1 MNLLENF
8 EYTMYYRIFGHISSH
23 RQDNARTGL
32 LLFLTDEIRNM
43 ISYNEVNTPI
53 DLDLPEW
60 ISVDRNLFDGLYRLE
75 CALRAI
81 PDLTNDY
88 IRGNYSNEN
97 KGFVKTMLD
106 ICESDIFPAFSVL
119 NNFNV
124 TEVQEINNIIN
135 QLHQY
140 NKWFEA
146 YDIINIDDLMDK
158 LYTTTFDCIKS
169 VLDTIGFGKI
179 AIIYKEILTHT
190 GKERNYYVTD
200 SPIILLNNAV
210 NSVMANLK
218 DPDKERVDAI
228 KKIFREF
235 ITGEVDTQK
244 LSDIY
249 KSLVQQPTLSGILA
263 YESLIRPFGVIMHA
277 DPDYDYKLERAVTT
291 LGNVASL
298 IDYQG
303 QPDIIKRLD
312 DAVAIEDKNK
322 CVDKILEIYDDIA
335 SRFKE
340 MDFRVIVELILAF
353 YYNLLISSR
362 YIPIVPSITEAD
374 DMRRVPV
381 IDRQGVLKAIAT
393 YDIHDIEIMPFLPK
407 GDNAYNQ
414 AEQYLITFLGDYGI
428 YASDQIFMHK
438 IDNFIDQGVQS
449 ILSYQRAYAED
460 YDEIPLFA
468 SVEDKILAN
477 MPEDAANAEVAFL
490 QAASLAWNNPETTDE
505 EREVIERLIPP
516 MIYINFVNN
525 AAFNKRDDIVKAS
538 LKRPTAKE
546 LCVVAPDKW
555 QAPDQVTD
563 QDIDEYLTD
572 IVKYLEEHAYTMN
585 YANSIGTY
593 AFANQYIMVGI
604 TLSIIQSLNKFF
616 EGRGKF
622 SIYVNP
628 RSDNIHRGLDVVIPF
643 VVRLDG
649 GYVAMGTFSF
659 DCKSD

>member
-1 MNLLENF
+1 MNLLEDF
-8 EYTMYYRIFGHISSH
+8 EYTMYYRVFGHITTH
-23 RQDNARTGL
+23 RQDDARTGL
-32 LLFLTDEIRNM
+32 LLFLTDGIRNM

-53 DLDLPEW
+53 DLNLPEG
-60 ISVDRNLFDGLYRLE
+60 ISVDRDLFNGLYRLE
-75 CALRAI
+75 YALRVI

-124 TEVQEINNIIN
+124 PEVQEINNIID

-169 VLDTIGFGKI
+169 ILDTIGFGKI

-190 GKERNYYVTD
+190 GKEKNYYVTD

-210 NSVMANLK
+210 NSVMTNLK

-291 LGNVASL
+291 LGNIVSL

-303 QPDIIKRLD
+303 QTDIVKRLD
-312 DAVAIEDKNK
+312 DAMAIEDKNERI
-322 CVDKILEIYDDIA
+322 DKILEIYDDIA

-353 YYNLLISSR
+353 YYNLLISSQ

-374 DMRRVPV
+374 DVRRVPV

-414 AEQYLITFLGDYGI
+414 VEQYLITFLGDYGI
-428 YASDQIFMHK
+428 YASDQIFMRK

-449 ILSYQRAYAED
+449 ILSYQRSYAED

-477 MPEDAANAEVAFL
+477 MPKEATNAEVAFL
-490 QAASLAWNNPETTDE
+490 QAASLAWNNSETTDE

-538 LKRPTAKE
+538 LKRPTAEE
-546 LCVVAPDKW
+546 LCVVAPDKFS
-555 QAPDQVTD
+555 APDQVTD
-563 QDIDEYLTD
+563 QDIDEYLVD
-572 IVKYLEEHAYTMN
+572 IVKYLEKHAYTMN

-604 TLSIIQSLNKFF
+604 TLLIIQSLNKFF
-616 EGRGKF
+616 KSRGKF

-649 GYVAMGTFSF
+649 GYIAMGTFSF